1 LRIQLGHPVANP
13 CPLPKAAFGDDFVV
27 IDAHGIHSVGLDF
40 CDCESALP
48 QTIQLLRMRWFPST
62 VRNPKTAATFQ
73 FLEHYHLLS
82 FESKASVFEIYHSLA
97 RQTDNTGIKP
107 PKVFNPISL

>member
-1 LRIQLGHPVANP
+1 
-13 CPLPKAAFGDDFVV
+13 
-27 IDAHGIHSVGLDF
+27 
-40 CDCESALP
+40 
-48 QTIQLLRMRWFPST
+48 MRWFPST